1 MIKPEKDPKYQ
12 KIRSHLSVIMEHWRQ
27 RRENTPTFDNIFQA
41 LETDTLEGYVDL
53 VDKMYEDRNFAE
65 AERLQAY
72 IDEIEETSS
81 KKSVKKK
88 KK

>member
-1 MIKPEKDPKYQ
+1 
-12 KIRSHLSVIMEHWRQ
+12 
-27 RRENTPTFDNIFQA
+27 
-41 LETDTLEGYVDL
+41 LEGYVDL